1 MGNNFLKLKTK
12 YIMTAVLKS
21 VIIGVSCGL
30 LAVGAVLLSL
40 KLCSIKIHFAY
51 FILIGVGTAVLSGG
65 ALFGLLYK
73 FGLSNE
79 KIAKKIDR
87 DYELNE
93 RVQTVVEYG
102 EEQSDV
108 LNLLREDTERR
119 LGNLPKRKTSFAK
132 VMAVSCYYIVVS
144 VLSLA
149 LLLTAACLPAHYD
162 EGSQGGPSIDIP
174 VAEDPPFEYT
184 LDLQSQMYDL
194 MRDVLNSSLQQE
206 EKDAVSK
213 VLEDLDKQV
222 LPSLTLQSELKLAMQ
237 AATIAINGLIDNA
250 NTFLKVRDA
259 LKDFDEPLS
268 KAIEQGV
275 IFYKAFNYKLV
286 DLDMVKGQ
294 YGRVNSNIDEALAR
308 LFTDSYNAHKFTE
321 DENNAVQGDAVLEY
335 RDNLASALTALTEMG
350 VKEEDEMYEAI
361 ANFQKAVS
369 GVYGKFL
376 LGGYTVAGLNEGTET
391 SLILAYD
398 PNLKTALTDAILL
411 QCYNAILAN
420 YTRQK
425 FADIFVNDGVSLKD
439 LDELYDLKSELVNGD
454 DGSGSTG
461 DPSQGGYGTGE
472 ENFGSKDL
480 IYDTELGEQIE
491 YGKVFQ
497 NYYSKV
503 DDRIK
508 ELPQDLVDFI
518 NEYFKILLNGI
529 KTEDSEG
536 AKG

>member
-1 MGNNFLKLKTK
+1 
-12 YIMTAVLKS
+12 MTAVLKS

-30 LAVGAVLLSL
+30 FAVGAVLLPL
-40 KLCSIKIHFAY
+40 KLCSVKIHFAFY
-51 FILIGVGTAVLSGG
+51 ILIGVGAAVLSGG
-65 ALFGLLYK
+65 ALFLLLYK

-102 EEQSDV
+102 DEQSDI
-108 LNLLREDTERR
+108 LNLLREDTESR
-119 LGNLPKRKTSFAK
+119 LGNLPKRNIPFAK
-132 VMAVSCYYIVVS
+132 VIAAIRYYIVVS
-144 VLSLA
+144 VLSPA
-149 LLLTAACLPAHYD
+149 LFLTAVCLPAHYD
-162 EGSQGGPSIDIP
+162 EGSREEPSIDIP
-174 VAEDPPFEYT
+174 IDENPAFEYT

-194 MRDVLNSSLQQE
+194 MRDVLNSNLQQE

-222 LPSLTLQSELKLAMQ
+222 LPSLTLQSELKLAIQ
-237 AATIAINGLIDNA
+237 AATIAINGLVDNA

-259 LKDFDEPLS
+259 LKDFDEHLS

-294 YGRVNSNIDEALAR
+294 YGRVNSNIDEALAS
-308 LFTDSYNAHKFTE
+308 LFTASYDAHKFTE
-321 DENNAVQGDAVLEY
+321 DENNAVQGGAVLEY
-335 RDNLASALTALTEMG
+335 RDNLLSALTDLSENG

-376 LGGYTVAGLNEGTET
+376 RGGYTATGLNEGRET

-398 PNLKTALTDAILL
+398 PDLKTAVTDAILL
-411 QCYNAILAN
+411 QCYNAIIAN

-425 FADIFVNDGVSLKD
+425 FADIFANDGVSLKD
-439 LDELYDLKSELVNGD
+439 LDELYYDLPLELVNGD
-454 DGSGSTG
+454 DGSGSPG
-461 DPSQGGYGTGE
+461 DPNQGGFGNGDE
-472 ENFGSKDL
+472 IFGSKDL

-536 AKG
+536 A